1 MSAWIDLDKM
11 LIERTQEA
19 RKSMQSIDSAARR
32 EKMTAQSVC
41 AVIVTYHPSA
51 RMIENVTNVLH
62 QVQGLVVVDNGS
74 DPCELDP
81 LRTASLTI
89 GFHLI
94 ENGDNLGVAEALN
107 QGVRW
112 AKSNGYPW
120 VILFDQDSKI
130 TDGFIAKIIAAWEAH
145 SERDRVASILPRY
158 VDPET
163 NTAMRIQRA
172 GDGSPVTTLTSGTL
186 MPTWIFDKIG
196 WFASEYFIDLVDWEY
211 GLRARAAGYLIA
223 EAPQAILLHRPGDL
237 ITARVSGR
245 TFYRT
250 SHNAVRRYYMTRNFV
265 VFFRQYFFKFPRWVS
280 GITYRQVKD
289 TIACF
294 LTERSRS
301 RKFRNF
307 LLGVSDGLT
316 GKMGRRDG
324 L

>member
-1 MSAWIDLDKM
+1 MSARIDLDKM

-130 TDGFIAKIIAAWEAH
+130 TDGFIGQMFAAWELH
-145 SERDRVASILPRY
+145 PQRERVAAMHPRY
-158 VDPET
+158 VNPITGIEPKVV
-163 NTAMRIQRA
+163 RA
-172 GDGSPVTTLTSGTL
+172 PDGGPVTSMTSGAL
-186 MPTWIFDKIG
+186 MPTWIFDKLG
-196 WFASEYFIDLVDWEY
+196 WFSTEYFIDQVDVEY
-211 GLRARAAGYLIA
+211 GFRIRSHGYLNA
-223 EAPQAILLHRPGDL
+223 DSQAVLLHSPGAPKRL
-237 ITARVSGR
+237 CFFGFCFEPTYHSPL
-245 TFYRT
+245 
-250 SHNAVRRYYMTRNFV
+250 RRYYLTRNRLAVARKHFSRLPR
-265 VFFRQYFFKFPRWVS
+265 FIAQYLYLAFRE
-280 GITYRQVKD
+280 TVK
-289 TIACF
+289 CF
-294 LTERSRS
+294 LAEPDRLH
-301 RKFRNF
+301 KFRNF
-307 LLGVSDGLT
+307 LLGTWDGLT
-316 GKMGRRDG
+316 GRMGKRDG